1 MRTTHAPN
9 RLINEKSPY
18 LLQHAHNPVDW
29 YPWGQEAFDKAL
41 SEDKPVFLSIGYS
54 TCHWCHVMESESFE
68 DKEVAEI
75 LNKDFVPVKVDR
87 EERPDIDAV
96 YMSVCQALTGSGGWP
111 LTLILTPDKKPVFA
125 GTYFPKR
132 SKHGA
137 YGLIDILNAIK
148 KSWAEDRQK
157 LINTASEITRA
168 FLVRP
173 MKTSPDSPSVDT
185 VLKAAAELKQSCD
198 FEYGGFGT
206 APKFPSAHNLM
217 FLMRC
222 YVFYKDIACL
232 EAAEKTLA
240 GMYRGGIFDHFG
252 GGFSRYSTDRKWL
265 APHFEKMLYDN
276 ALLTMAY
283 IEAYKITGKE
293 LYLNTAERVLEYINK
308 EMTSPD
314 GGFYSAQDAD
324 SEGVEGKYYLFS
336 PHEITNLLGEEDG
349 GFINRFYDIT
359 ESGNFEGKSIPNL
372 ISKPEYDRWDVKLKD
387 LTGELYNYRLT
398 RYPLN
403 KDDKILTS
411 WNCLMICALAL
422 AYTATGDN
430 IYLTRAKKA
439 MDFILKNL
447 TDKNTKNLLVRYR
460 EGESSGNGFLD
471 DYAYFVLALLSL
483 YDATYDVEYLEAS
496 VFYCRRM
503 IRLFY
508 DLRDEGFYFTPSGG
522 EKLFYRP
529 KEAYDGAMPSGNS
542 VAGFV
547 TNRLSA
553 LTEEPDLTEIF
564 DRQTRFLETAA
575 RSYPSGFSFA
585 LIALMQKLEDYARLV
600 CVLPD
605 EEHVREIALK
615 LGKRFIP
622 DLTVIV
628 KTPENADR
636 LSEIAGY
643 TKAYAIDRK
652 RPVFYVCKN
661 KTCYP
666 AEYDLDKILEDL
678 SAPS

>member
-1 MRTTHAPN
+1 
-9 RLINEKSPY
+9 
-18 LLQHAHNPVDW
+18 
-29 YPWGQEAFDKAL
+29 
-41 SEDKPVFLSIGYS
+41 
-54 TCHWCHVMESESFE
+54 
-68 DKEVAEI
+68 
-75 LNKDFVPVKVDR
+75 
-87 EERPDIDAV
+87 
-96 YMSVCQALTGSGGWP
+96 MSG
-111 LTLILTPDKKPVFA
+111 
-125 GTYFPKR
+125 
-132 SKHGA
+132 
-137 YGLIDILNAIK
+137 
-148 KSWAEDRQK
+148 
-157 LINTASEITRA
+157 
-168 FLVRP
+168 
-173 MKTSPDSPSVDT
+173 
-185 VLKAAAELKQSCD
+185 
-198 FEYGGFGT
+198 
-206 APKFPSAHNLM
+206 
-217 FLMRC
+217 
-222 YVFYKDIACL
+222 
-232 EAAEKTLA
+232 
-240 GMYRGGIFDHFG
+240 
-252 GGFSRYSTDRKWL
+252 
-265 APHFEKMLYDN
+265 
-276 ALLTMAY
+276 
-283 IEAYKITGKE
+283 
-293 LYLNTAERVLEYINK
+293 
-308 EMTSPD
+308 
-314 GGFYSAQDAD
+314 
-324 SEGVEGKYYLFS
+324 
-336 PHEITNLLGEEDG
+336 
-349 GFINRFYDIT
+349 
-359 ESGNFEGKSIPNL
+359 
-372 ISKPEYDRWDVKLKD
+372 
-387 LTGELYNYRLT
+387 
-398 RYPLN
+398 
-403 KDDKILTS
+403 
-411 WNCLMICALAL
+411 
-422 AYTATGDN
+422 
-430 IYLTRAKKA
+430 
-439 MDFILKNL
+439 
-447 TDKNTKNLLVRYR
+447 LVRYR

-615 LGKRFIP
+615 LGKRFP
-622 DLTVIV
+622 GLTVIV

-643 TKAYAIDRK
+643 TKAYAIDNT

-666 AEYDLDKILEDL
+666 AEYDLNKILEDL